1 MINTKRI
8 FTALLLAIM
17 AVTSYA
23 YDFEVDGIYYKLTSY
38 NDAVVT
44 HGDKKYTGSVFIP
57 TDVKWN
63 SRKINVVGIGDQ
75 AFKDCEGLTSVI
87 LTYKVTLIGEH
98 AFDECHN
105 LVYVDF
111 SHITSIGGYAFFNC
125 WKLKEINLS
134 GSVKNIGPYAF
145 YGCKALREVTLHT
158 LLEKVSNG
166 AFADCE
172 KLRMVRIY
180 GQVESIGDIAFKNCP
195 AISDFYCYADN
206 VPQMGENVFQGS
218 ELHKAHLYVPEG
230 KQNEYK
236 KDKTWGEF
244 GKCGFTGDV
253 KRDGLWYNLYEEE
266 LLASVINNPDV
277 YGYTI
282 MYDGD
287 IVIPS
292 QITVDGE
299 KYTVVRIED
308 NAFKRSKCKSISI
321 PNSVAV
327 IGNSAFRY
335 SDLTSLVIPNS
346 VREIGPSML
355 WGSSSL
361 ESLVLPNSLENIPSG
376 MAWGC
381 SNLQSINIPSTV
393 TTIEEQAFTHCKSLK
408 SIIIPSSVI
417 SIGKWAF
424 QYCESMTDV
433 YCQAVNVPN
442 TDIAAFD
449 TSPIEKMTL
458 YVPGESMN
466 AYKTTAPWSGFG
478 KFQTLTTGIEKTET
492 AAKPMITTADGQIA
506 VSGLSGNAIIQV
518 LSLDGKLLDS
528 TNATDGIATLNAQPG
543 EVVIVKVGTESYKV
557 VVR

>member
-1 MINTKRI
+1 
-8 FTALLLAIM
+8 M

-218 ELHKAHLYVPEG
+218 ELLIFMCRKA
-230 KQNEYK
+230 NR
-236 KDKTWGEF
+236 TNI
-244 GKCGFTGDV
+244 
-253 KRDGLWYNLYEEE
+253 R
-266 LLASVINNPDV
+266 
-277 YGYTI
+277 
-282 MYDGD
+282 
-287 IVIPS
+287 
-292 QITVDGE
+292 
-299 KYTVVRIED
+299 RI
-308 NAFKRSKCKSISI
+308 KLG
-321 PNSVAV
+321 V
-327 IGNSAFRY
+327 NSA
-335 SDLTSLVIPNS
+335 N
-346 VREIGPSML
+346 
-355 WGSSSL
+355 
-361 ESLVLPNSLENIPSG
+361 
-376 MAWGC
+376 
-381 SNLQSINIPSTV
+381 
-393 TTIEEQAFTHCKSLK
+393 
-408 SIIIPSSVI
+408 
-417 SIGKWAF
+417 
-424 QYCESMTDV
+424 
-433 YCQAVNVPN
+433 
-442 TDIAAFD
+442 
-449 TSPIEKMTL
+449 
-458 YVPGESMN
+458 
-466 AYKTTAPWSGFG
+466 
-478 KFQTLTTGIEKTET
+478 
-492 AAKPMITTADGQIA
+492 A
-506 VSGLSGNAIIQV
+506 VSLAM
-518 LSLDGKLLDS
+518 
-528 TNATDGIATLNAQPG
+528 
-543 EVVIVKVGTESYKV
+543 
-557 VVR
+557 